1 MKKFAFKLETVLD
14 MRKRK
19 EEDIQIKLGIAI
31 SDLHKMQMNLE
42 ETYRKR
48 SVYQS
53 EIELFKSNI
62 QQLDDLLMY
71 QNYVDSMEKLIE
83 RMKLEILEMEKK
95 VEEIRLLLG
104 QAARE
109 RKMIEKMKEREYEKY
124 QKEQRTQEINF
135 LDEIGVL
142 REARK
147 IMSNSG
153 S

>member
-1 MKKFAFKLETVLD
+1 MKKFVFKLETVLD

-31 SDLHKMQMNLE
+31 SELHKMQLNLE
-42 ETYRKR
+42 ETYKKR
-48 SVYQS
+48 RSYQA
-53 EIELFKSNI
+53 EIEIFKSNI
-62 QQLDDLLMY
+62 KQMDDLLMY
-71 QNYVDSMEKLIE
+71 QNYVDSMEKVIE

-95 VEEIRLLLG
+95 VEEVRVLLG

-109 RKMIEKMKEREYEKY
+109 RKMIEKMKEKEYEKY

-142 REARK
+142 KEARK
-147 IMSNSG
+147 IMSK
-153 S
+153 

>member
-1 MKKFAFKLETVLD
+1 MKKFVFKLETVLD

-19 EEDIQIKLGIAI
+19 EEDVQIKLGIAI
-31 SDLHKMQMNLE
+31 SELHKMQMNLE
-42 ETYRKR
+42 ETRRKKGA
-48 SVYQS
+48 YQS
-53 EIELFKSNI
+53 EIELLKSNI
-62 QQLDDLLMY
+62 QQMDDLLMY
-71 QNYVDSMEKLIE
+71 QNYVDSVEKLID
-83 RMKLEILEMEKK
+83 RMKLEIREMEKN

-124 QKEQRTQEINF
+124 QKEQRAQEINF

-147 IMSNSG
+147 IMSN
-153 S
+153 

>member
-1 MKKFAFKLETVLD
+1 MKKFVFKLETVLD

-19 EEDIQIKLGIAI
+19 EEEVQIKLGIAI

-42 ETYRKR
+42 ETRRKKGT
-48 SVYQS
+48 YQS
-53 EIELFKSNI
+53 EIEIFKTNI
-62 QQLDDLLMY
+62 QQMDDLLMY
-71 QNYVDSMEKLIE
+71 QNYVDSVEQLIE
-83 RMKLEILEMEKK
+83 RMKLEIREMEKK
-95 VEEIRLLLG
+95 VEEIRILLG

-124 QKEQRTQEINF
+124 QKEQRLQEINF

-142 REARK
+142 KEARR
-147 IMSNSG
+147 IMSKSG